1 MVTSEGPRSA
11 DLSRTFPQLSSEA
24 DLWLPYLSLP
34 CFPGCSEISTPQ
46 GRRNMW
52 QKELVLAL
60 PHSKS
65 KRVKNANIFVKIF
78 LLDNI

>member
-1 MVTSEGPRSA
+1 
-11 DLSRTFPQLSSEA
+11 
-24 DLWLPYLSLP
+24 
-34 CFPGCSEISTPQ
+34 
-46 GRRNMW
+46 MW